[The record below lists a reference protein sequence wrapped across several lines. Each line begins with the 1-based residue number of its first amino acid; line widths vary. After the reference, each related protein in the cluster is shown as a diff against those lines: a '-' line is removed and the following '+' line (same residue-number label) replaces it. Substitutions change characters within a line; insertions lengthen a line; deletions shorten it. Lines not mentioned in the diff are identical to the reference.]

1 MRQKATQTV
10 HQVEKIVEV
19 KVRYKVRVV
28 KELINC

>member
-19 KVRYKVRVV
+19 KVRYKVRVME
-28 KELINC
+28 ELINC